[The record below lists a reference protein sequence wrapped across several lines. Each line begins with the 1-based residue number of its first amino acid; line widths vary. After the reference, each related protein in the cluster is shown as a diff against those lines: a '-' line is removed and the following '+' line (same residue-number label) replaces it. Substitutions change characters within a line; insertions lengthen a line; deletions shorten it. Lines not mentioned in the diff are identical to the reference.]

1 VQTVARAFAVLEALA
16 DLDDAGVVEI
26 ARRVGLHPSTAH
38 RLLAALIDGGY
49 AAQDPATGRYRLGGK
64 VLELATSSRAR
75 DAGRN
80 PFADPRAPVMRW
92 AQAGSAKRAAPDVF
106 AVDSDRLE
114 ARSAPPVGTSA
125 TSPRTFEAILEQLE
139 SAITQGALSAGDR
152 LPSERELASSLG
164 VSRTSVREA
173 LRVLEALGVV
183 ETRRGPEHG
192 AVLVIEP
199 GNAFVTIVR
208 MLAALRHIELE
219 EIVDFRA
226 TVESG
231 AARRLA
237 EHPNAEALTGLER
250 ILAAM
255 ECDDIGHDEFHA
267 LDAEFHLALVRAAGN
282 RLVNLLAGGLSS
294 TLRRVITDVG
304 SLEAPWT
311 DLRPRIVKEHR
322 ALFAAIRRGDGAKA
336 ANLAN
341 RHVRYWGD
349 RVIALAAQADR
360 PRAPGPEQAASV
372 HASSG
377 QHPPRAE
384 QAS

>member
-1 VQTVARAFAVLEALA
+1 MVPPSEMAVKGGEPYTFRMVEPRAPSPPVQTVARAFAVLEALA

-38 RLLAALIDGGY
+38 RLLGALIDGGY
-49 AAQDPATGRYRLGGK
+49 AAQDPATGRYRAGGK
-64 VLELATSSRAR
+64 VLALASTSR
-75 DAGRN
+75 
-80 PFADPRAPVMRW
+80 
-92 AQAGSAKRAAPDVF
+92 QAGGHASAKPAARADLF
-106 AVDSDRLE
+106 AVDGDYVG
-114 ARSAPPVGTSA
+114 ARPAPPASTSR
-125 TSPRTFEAILEQLE
+125 RTFEAVLEQLE
-139 SAITQGALSAGDR
+139 SAIAQGALSAGDR
-152 LPSERELASSLG
+152 LPSERELAGNLG

-183 ETRRGPEHG
+183 ETRRGSEHG

-208 MLAALRHIELE
+208 MLTALRHIELE

-237 EHPNAEALTGLER
+237 EHPNPEALAGLES

-255 ECDDIGHDEFHA
+255 ERDEVGHDEFHA
-267 LDAEFHLALVRAAGN
+267 LDAEFHLMLVRAAGN

-294 TLRRVITDVG
+294 TLRRVVTDVG
-304 SLEAPWT
+304 FLEPRWS
-311 DLRPRIVKEHR
+311 DVRPRIVKEHR

-336 ANLAN
+336 ADLAN

-349 RVIALAAQADR
+349 RVIALATH
-360 PRAPGPEQAASV
+360 AARTTRDG
-372 HASSG
+372 AG
-377 QHPPRAE
+377 
-384 QAS
+384 

>member
-16 DLDDAGVVEI
+16 ELDDVGVVEI

-49 AAQDPATGRYRLGGK
+49 AAKDPATGRYRLGGK
-64 VLELATSSRAR
+64 VLELATGSRAR
-75 DAGRN
+75 DARI
-80 PFADPRAPVMRW
+80 PFADAHARVMQS
-92 AQAGSAKRAAPDVF
+92 AQDGSAKRAPGDVL
-106 AVDSDRLE
+106 AVDGDRLQ
-114 ARSAPPVGTSA
+114 ARSAPPAGPPAS
-125 TSPRTFEAILEQLE
+125 SPRTFEAILEQLE
-139 SAITQGALSAGDR
+139 SAITRGALSAGDR
-152 LPSERELASSLG
+152 LPSERELASNLG

-192 AVLVIEP
+192 AVLVTEP

-226 TVESG
+226 TVEAG

-237 EHPNAEALTGLER
+237 EHPNAEALAALER

-255 ECDDIGHDEFHA
+255 ERDDIERAEFHA
-267 LDAEFHLALVRAAGN
+267 LDVEFHHALVRAAGN

-304 SLEAPWT
+304 FLEGRWS
-311 DLRPRIVKEHR
+311 DLRPRIVTEHR
-322 ALFAAIRRGDGAKA
+322 ALFAAIRRGDETKA
-336 ANLAN
+336 ADLAN

-349 RVIALAAQADR
+349 RVIGLAAQAVG
-360 PRAPGPEQAASV
+360 PRAAGPEQAASM
-372 HASSG
+372 HARFDP
-377 QHPPRAE
+377 HPPGAE

>member
-1 VQTVARAFAVLEALA
+1 
-16 DLDDAGVVEI
+16 
-26 ARRVGLHPSTAH
+26 
-38 RLLAALIDGGY
+38 
-49 AAQDPATGRYRLGGK
+49 
-64 VLELATSSRAR
+64 
-75 DAGRN
+75 
-80 PFADPRAPVMRW
+80 
-92 AQAGSAKRAAPDVF
+92 
-106 AVDSDRLE
+106 
-114 ARSAPPVGTSA
+114 VGTPA
-125 TSPRTFEAILEQLE
+125 TSPRAFEAILEQLE

-152 LPSERELASSLG
+152 LPSERELASNLG

-192 AVLVIEP
+192 AVLVVEP

-237 EHPNAEALTGLER
+237 EHPNAEALPALER
-250 ILAAM
+250 ILTAM
-255 ECDDIGHDEFHA
+255 ESEDVGHDEFHA
-267 LDAEFHLALVRAAGN
+267 LDAEFHLALVQGAGN

-304 SLEAPWT
+304 FLEPRRA
-311 DLRPRIVKEHR
+311 DVRPRIVKEHR
-322 ALFAAIRRGDGAKA
+322 ALFAAIRRGDEAKA
-336 ANLAN
+336 AELAN

-349 RVIALAAQADR
+349 RVIALA
-360 PRAPGPEQAASV
+360 V
-372 HASSG
+372 HAAGSSG
-377 QHPPRAE
+377 AERA
-384 QAS
+384 S

>member
-49 AAQDPATGRYRLGGK
+49 AAQNPTTGRYRLGGK

-80 PFADPRAPVMRW
+80 PFAGPHSPVMRS
-92 AQAGSAKRAAPDVF
+92 ADDGRAKRAALDVF
-106 AVDSDRLE
+106 AADGDRLE
-114 ARSAPPVGTSA
+114 ARAGTPA
-125 TSPRTFEAILEQLE
+125 TSPRTFEAILERLE

-192 AVLVIEP
+192 AVLVLEP

-208 MLAALRHIELE
+208 MLAALRHIEVE

-231 AARRLA
+231 AARSLA
-237 EHPNAEALTGLER
+237 EHPNAEALAGLER
-250 ILAAM
+250 ILTAM

-282 RLVNLLAGGLSS
+282 RLVNLLAGGLNS

-304 SLEAPWT
+304 FLEARWI
-311 DLRPRIVKEHR
+311 DVRPRIVKEHR
-322 ALFAAIRRGDGAKA
+322 ALFAAIRRGDAAKA
-336 ANLAN
+336 AELAN

-349 RVIALAAQADR
+349 RVIALAAQAVG
-360 PRAPGPEQAASV
+360 PRVAGPQQAASM
-372 HASSG
+372 HAPSDAY
-377 QHPPRAE
+377 PPSAE